1 MSVEHH
7 EAQAQLAAI
16 VTSSTDAIVGKRLDG
31 TITSWNEAAERVFG
45 YAASEMIG
53 QSVRR
58 LIPVDRQQEEDMILA
73 RLARGERT
81 EHYESERIAKDGR
94 TIYVWLTILPIRD
107 AEGRVISA
115 LKIAHDITARKRVE
129 EQLRRQADL
138 LDQSH
143 DAIFTWKIG
152 GGITYWNRGAEAL
165 YGYTKEKAIGQISHT
180 LLCTR
185 SPIPMQE
192 VEAQI
197 AREGSWYGE
206 LTHTTRDGRT
216 IIVESRLVRVSY
228 NGEPYTLE
236 TNREITARK
245 RAEELLRRQADLLDQ
260 SHDAIFT
267 WKIGGGITYWNRGA
281 EALYGYTKEEAI
293 GQISH
298 ELLQTRSPIPMQE
311 VEAQIAREGS
321 WYGELTHTTRD
332 GRTIIVESRHVRV
345 SYGGETYALETNR
358 DITARERETYALE
371 TNRDITARKRA
382 EARLAEREA
391 QLALFIKHAPAGIA
405 MFDDKMRYL
414 AVSNRFLS
422 DNGLQA
428 AAEIIGRSHYE
439 ILPDI
444 PLRWRELHARV
455 LAGEELGHEED
466 PFPRQ
471 HGRVE
476 RVEWSMKPWRT
487 ADGRIGGA
495 VLFSQFVTGV
505 SAEREARF
513 QATFENAAVGIA
525 HVAPDG
531 RWLRVNK
538 ALCRILGYP
547 VDELLTKSFQDMTY
561 PDDLQAD
568 LAQGELMRKGEVDSY
583 DIEKHYLRKDGTIIW
598 GKETV
603 SCVRKSD
610 GSIDY
615 FVSVIEDISARKQ
628 AEEELRKSEE
638 RFKSS
643 LLQSPLPV
651 LLFDDREQVLAI
663 SQSWLKETGYSQQE
677 LRWVKDWTTRA
688 YGEHSDEVLEHIR
701 QIISLEPE
709 AHTAEMQIR
718 TRDGRNRLW
727 SFVDSA
733 LGAQSDGRRLFISL
747 AQDITER
754 RAHEEQVQLLMREV
768 SHRAKNMLSLVHA
781 IARQT
786 AAREPEDFVER
797 FTERIQ
803 ALAAN
808 LDLLIRSEWH
818 GVDVE
823 DLVRAQLAHFADLI
837 GSRITVEGAKLRLN
851 AAASQAIGLALH
863 ELSTNAGKYGAL
875 SVAAGRVDVGW
886 RLDGDIFTM
895 SWTERNGPPVS
906 RPERQGFGSTVI
918 DPMAK
923 STVGGEVQLDY
934 AASGL
939 VWRLICPATNA
950 MERERNRHNNTELG
964 RFQSYDNRKLQDGG
978 RVRLSDLKPGT
989 RGNRQFH

>member
-1 MSVEHH
+1 MLRWIRLARSWHVLVRIGFATIAVAAATALQLPVGVEVPGEPFLLNFLAVVVSAIVLGRTPGFFAAAESSIASLLHYEPAYSFRLTHAVDLRAVGAYAVIAALSVEAFCRLVDSALAEKSEANSVRTQHQ
-7 EAQAQLAAI
+7 EAQARLSA
-16 VTSSTDAIVGKRLDG
+16 VLTSSTDAIVGKTLDG
-31 TITSWNEAAERVFG
+31 TVTSWNKAAERMFG

-53 QSVRR
+53 QSIRR
-58 LIPVDRQQEEDMILA
+58 LIPVDRQHEEDIILA
-73 RLARGERT
+73 RLVRGERT
-81 EHYESERIAKDGR
+81 EQYETVRIAKDGR
-94 TIYVWLTILPIRD
+94 TIYAWVTILPIRD
-107 AEGRVISA
+107 AQGRVVGAS
-115 LKIAHDITARKRVE
+115 KIAHDITARKRA
-129 EQLRRQADL
+129 EQLLRRQADL

-152 GGITYWNRGAEAL
+152 GAVTYWNRGAEAL
-165 YGYTKEKAIGQISHT
+165 YGYTKEEAIGQISHE
-180 LLCTR
+180 LLRTR

-197 AREGSWYGE
+197 VREGAWYGE
-206 LTHTTRDGRT
+206 LTHTTRDERT

-228 NGEPYTLE
+228 DGEPYTLE
-236 TNREITARK
+236 TNRDITARK
-245 RAEELLRRQADLLDQ
+245 RAEQLLRRQADLLDQ
-260 SHDAIFT
+260 SHDAILT

-298 ELLQTRSPIPMQE
+298 ELLRTRSPIPMQE
-311 VEAQIAREGS
+311 VEAQIVREGA

-345 SYGGETYALETNR
+345 SHEGETYALETNRDIAGREGETYALETNRDIAGREGETYALETNR
-358 DITARERETYALE
+358 DITGREGETYALE

-391 QLALFIKHAPAGIA
+391 QLALFIEHAPVAIA

-422 DNGLQA
+422 DYKLRT

-439 ILPDI
+439 ILTDI
-444 PLRWRELHARV
+444 PPRWRDLHARV

-471 HGRVE
+471 DGRVE

-487 ADGRIGGA
+487 AEGRIGGA
-495 VLFSQFVTGV
+495 VLFSQSVTGI

-561 PDDLQAD
+561 PDDLPAD
-568 LAQGELMRKGEVDSY
+568 LAEVELMRKGKIDSY
-583 DIEKHYLRKDGTIIW
+583 DIEKRYLRANGTIIW
-598 GKETV
+598 GKKTV

-610 GSIDY
+610 KSIDY

-643 LLQSPLPV
+643 LLQSPLPM
-651 LLFDDREQVLAI
+651 LLFDDREQILAI

-677 LRWVKDWTTRA
+677 LRCVKDWTTRA
-688 YGEHSDEVLEHIR
+688 YGERSDEMLERIR
-701 QIISLEPE
+701 QIISIEPE
-709 AHTAEMQIR
+709 AHTAEVKVR

-733 LGAQSDGRRLFISL
+733 LR
-747 AQDITER
+747 
-754 RAHEEQVQLLMREV
+754 
-768 SHRAKNMLSLVHA
+768 
-781 IARQT
+781 
-786 AAREPEDFVER
+786 
-797 FTERIQ
+797 
-803 ALAAN
+803 
-808 LDLLIRSEWH
+808 
-818 GVDVE
+818 
-823 DLVRAQLAHFADLI
+823 
-837 GSRITVEGAKLRLN
+837 
-851 AAASQAIGLALH
+851 
-863 ELSTNAGKYGAL
+863 
-875 SVAAGRVDVGW
+875 
-886 RLDGDIFTM
+886 
-895 SWTERNGPPVS
+895 
-906 RPERQGFGSTVI
+906 
-918 DPMAK
+918 
-923 STVGGEVQLDY
+923 
-934 AASGL
+934 
-939 VWRLICPATNA
+939 
-950 MERERNRHNNTELG
+950 
-964 RFQSYDNRKLQDGG
+964 
-978 RVRLSDLKPGT
+978 
-989 RGNRQFH
+989 